1 MQLEDL
7 VRKAGALKRDDA
19 SSKNGGMNLPQGRD
33 ILGGGGVSDV
43 SYRDYSYIT
52 RKNIASRFS
61 QLTTATPTCEV
72 LVREAMD
79 LTAFFGCSLVCSGLN
94 KS

>member
-33 ILGGGGVSDV
+33 ILGGGVS
-43 SYRDYSYIT
+43 RM
-52 RKNIASRFS
+52 SRIGII
-61 QLTTATPTCEV
+61 LT
-72 LVREAMD
+72 
-79 LTAFFGCSLVCSGLN
+79 SLERA
-94 KS
+94 

>member
-33 ILGGGGVSDV
+33 VPPPPKVGGVSDV

-61 QLTTATPTCEV
+61 QLPPQPQRV
-72 LVREAMD
+72 SP
-79 LTAFFGCSLVCSGLN
+79 G
-94 KS
+94 